1 VFKSEPI
8 NFLKVLQSS
17 TFKKFIGFLIK
28 ECFKENF
35 HCYSYK
41 FLEWGCYFKNLYK
54 KRVAAQSAA
63 TLFLCLSLCG
73 DSYIP
78 ILEIVVIL
86 SRIKNQHKEGF

>member
-8 NFLKVLQSS
+8 NFLKVLLCS
-17 TFKKFIGFLIK
+17 TFKKFIGF
-28 ECFKENF
+28 
-35 HCYSYK
+35 
-41 FLEWGCYFKNLYK
+41 
-54 KRVAAQSAA
+54 AALCAA